1 MKLFLGKKRKRLVI
15 YCSAG
20 LICGILICWAQVF
33 DPLQEQKTELS
44 AELEKLTQERNQLN
58 EKLKKVGEYIET
70 HQSIEKEMVRFD
82 TLKIDGKTLE
92 ELSAGTQSILQQFLD
107 KNAIPIKAYKDL
119 PASKW
124 REHPI
129 SRIEL
134 QIETGMNG
142 VSDLLEYLETLNK
155 VIRVERFSVS
165 YRKKKEGDLQIS
177 IQIATLQ
184 MEGIKP

>member
-1 MKLFLGKKRKRLVI
+1 MKLYLGKKRKQLVVLGT
-15 YCSAG
+15 AG
-20 LICGILICWAQVF
+20 LVCGILIFWAQGY
-33 DPLQEQKTELS
+33 DPLQEQKTEFS
-44 AELEKLTQERNQLN
+44 AELEKLTQERNQFT
-58 EKLKKVGEYIET
+58 EKLKKVTEYIET
-70 HQSIEKEMVRFD
+70 HQSIEKEMGRFD
-82 TLKIDGKTLE
+82 MLKIDGKTLE
-92 ELSAGTQSILQQFLD
+92 ELSAGTQLILQQFLD

-129 SRIEL
+129 SRVEL
-134 QIETGMNG
+134 QIETGMKG
-142 VSDLLEYLETLNK
+142 VSDVLEYLETLNK

-177 IQIATLQ
+177 LQIATLQ

>member
-1 MKLFLGKKRKRLVI
+1 MKLYLGKKRKRQVAFGLI
-15 YCSAG
+15 G
-20 LICGILICWAQVF
+20 LICGTLIWWAQVC
-33 DPLQEQKTELS
+33 DPLQEEKGDLSTEL
-44 AELEKLTQERNQLN
+44 ERLTREHDRSIRDMK
-58 EKLKKVGEYIET
+58 EVTGYIES
-70 HQSIEKEMVRFD
+70 HKAVEKEMVRFD

-92 ELSAGTQSILQQFLD
+92 EISAGTQSILQQFLD
-107 KNAIPIKAYKDL
+107 KNTIPIKAYKDL

-129 SRIEL
+129 SRVEL
-134 QIETGMNG
+134 QIETGMQG

-165 YRKKKEGDLQIS
+165 YRKKKDADLQIS

>member
-1 MKLFLGKKRKRLVI
+1 MKLYLGQKRKRQVAFGLI
-15 YCSAG
+15 G
-20 LICGILICWAQVF
+20 LICGILIWWAQIC
-33 DPLQEQKTELS
+33 DPLQEEKGDLSTEF
-44 AELEKLTQERNQLN
+44 ERLTRERDRSIRDMK
-58 EKLKKVGEYIET
+58 EVTAYIES
-70 HQSIEKEMVRFD
+70 HKAVEKEMVRFD
-82 TLKIDGKTLE
+82 ALKIDGKTLE

-124 REHPI
+124 RDHPI
-129 SRIEL
+129 SRVEL
-134 QIETGMNG
+134 QVETGMQG

-165 YRKKKEGDLQIS
+165 YRRKKDADLQIS
-177 IQIATLQ
+177 LQIATLQ

>member
-1 MKLFLGKKRKRLVI
+1 MKLYLGQKRKRQVVFGLI
-15 YCSAG
+15 G
-20 LICGILICWAQVF
+20 LICGMLIWWAHVC
-33 DPLQEQKTELS
+33 DPLQEEKGDLSTEL
-44 AELEKLTQERNQLN
+44 ERLTRERDRSIRDMK
-58 EKLKKVGEYIET
+58 EVTGYIES
-70 HQSIEKEMVRFD
+70 HKSVEKEMDRFD
-82 TLKIDGKTLE
+82 ALKIDGKTLE

-107 KNAIPIKAYKDL
+107 KNTIPIKAYKDL

-129 SRIEL
+129 SRVEL
-134 QIETGMNG
+134 QIETGMQG

-165 YRKKKEGDLQIS
+165 YRRKKDADLQIS
-177 IQIATLQ
+177 LQIATLQ